1 MIDCRRVT
9 ELADT
14 LIDGELGLVGRARV
28 HAHLFVCVHCRRY
41 VDQLR
46 STLSAVRGR
55 GWAEADLDSQERA
68 ISLLRAEP
76 ASTPTP
82 KS

>member
-14 LIDGELGLVGRARV
+14 LIDGKLGLVERARV
-28 HAHLFVCVHCRRY
+28 HVHLFVCVHCRRY
-41 VDQLR
+41 VAQLR

-55 GWAEADLDSQERA
+55 GWAEPDVDSQERA
-68 ISLLRAEP
+68 MRLFRAEP
-76 ASTPTP
+76 AGTLAP